1 MRLAAHMASY
11 GSYHRDRRN
20 RLTHFFG
27 VPLIIFAILVPM
39 SLGGL
44 SIGPIRLSIA
54 ELFLIVVLAYYLSLD
69 VGLALALGVIV
80 SPMLWLA
87 DHLAER
93 GAGTAMAV
101 FIPCF
106 LIGWAIQLLGH
117 WFEGNRPALL
127 DNLFQ
132 IIAAP
137 IFLAGE
143 AAFALGW
150 KTALKREVTARLAG
164 GAVAGTAP
172 GSRDIL

>member
-27 VPLIIFAILVPM
+27 VPLIIFAILIPM
-39 SLGGL
+39 SLGSL
-44 SIGPIRLSIA
+44 SIGPLRLSIA
-54 ELFLIVVLAYYLSLD
+54 ELFLIVVLVYYLSLD
-69 VGLALALGVIV
+69 VALALALGVIV
-80 SPMLWLA
+80 GPMLWLA
-87 DHLAER
+87 DHLAEK
-93 GAGTAMAV
+93 GTGTAMAV

-106 LIGWAIQLLGH
+106 LVGWAIQLLGH

-150 KTALKREVTARLAG
+150 KTTLKREVTARLAG
-164 GAVAGTAP
+164 GVATEPSTAP
-172 GSRDIL
+172 RDGL